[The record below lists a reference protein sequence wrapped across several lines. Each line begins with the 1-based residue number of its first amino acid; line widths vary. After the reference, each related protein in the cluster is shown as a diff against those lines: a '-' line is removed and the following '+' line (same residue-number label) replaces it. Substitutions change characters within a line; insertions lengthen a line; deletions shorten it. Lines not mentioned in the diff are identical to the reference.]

1 MDVVAHWLLAAGE
14 ALLKAVL
21 NPFSCLA
28 WLILALLCRRRTEL
42 ERKLFAVRL
51 HSMPGEWLRAF
62 GAGLAAALAVSL
74 AVVLSGLQL
83 TPDAVY
89 WTWAV
94 VLLLLPFR
102 LRFANLP
109 AAAAIVGALRLAV
122 EPVRDF
128 VPDAVRPLA
137 SSLLAIDPPS
147 LWMLAAL
154 TLLAQAVLVGVSAG
168 RGAVPLYVRGKR
180 GKPIGAYQLHALWL
194 MPMVLAV
201 PAGSGSNGAAGAEPP
216 WWLAWLLAQPD
227 AGAAGNAGLVPWLP
241 WPMVF
246 GDGAWTDG
254 IALLAFPVMA
264 GFVDMSVSELPLRRA
279 KRLAL
284 RYAVWG
290 LAIGAFAAAAH
301 FWPVLLPAAAAVA
314 LLLPE
319 VWQQLADRAERRRS
333 PEFVRRGRGLK
344 VLDVLVPSPAAEMG
358 IRRGE
363 TVVRANG
370 MRVNTPDKLHAALRS
385 NPAFS
390 RLEVIGTD
398 GENRFV
404 QRPLYSGEHHL
415 LGLVLCPDSRVLHTI
430 RWRPL
435 TLWQLLRIRTHNHQ
449 PPAESE
455 WAEPLDDYAF
465 ASGAGAARAAD
476 SAGLAVAEA
485 AAGPA
490 GGSASRDTA
499 SEGTDGTTASEVA
512 AGTESVSDA
521 TASASAADSGGRS
534 VSTELTIPEPSA
546 GSDKSSSPGNVPN
559 GDVSSTRIAPAS
571 EDKYKH
577 GAAPNEA
584 ATAKE
589 E

>member
-1 MDVVAHWLLAAGE
+1 
-14 ALLKAVL
+14 
-21 NPFSCLA
+21 
-28 WLILALLCRRRTEL
+28 L

-74 AVVLSGLQL
+74 AVVLFGLHL

-122 EPVRDF
+122 EPARDF
-128 VPDAVRPLA
+128 MPEAALPLA
-137 SSLLAIDPPS
+137 DSLLAIDPPS

-154 TLLAQAVLVGVSAG
+154 TLLAQAVLVRVSAA
-168 RGAVPLYVRGKR
+168 RGALPLYVSGKR

-194 MPMVLAV
+194 MPMVLTV
-201 PAGSGSNGAAGAEPP
+201 PAEGGPAGAAGAGSP

-227 AGAAGNAGLVPWLP
+227 AGAGAAGSAGWASWLP

-264 GFVDMSVSELPLRRA
+264 GFVDMSVSELPARRA

-284 RYAVWG
+284 RYAAWG
-290 LAIGAFAAAAH
+290 LAIGAFAAAAR
-301 FWPVLLPAAAAVA
+301 FWPVLSPAAAAAA

-358 IRRGE
+358 ILRGE

-415 LGLVLCPDSRVLHTI
+415 LGLVLCPDGRVLHTI

-435 TLWQLLRIRTHNHQ
+435 TLWQLLRVRTQNHR

-455 WAEPLDDYAF
+455 WTEPLDDFAYA
-465 ASGAGAARAAD
+465 AGTGAARAAD
-476 SAGLAVAEA
+476 SAGLAGTET
-485 AAGPA
+485 AAGPE
-490 GGSASRDTA
+490 SASASGDPVMEETA
-499 SEGTDGTTASEVA
+499 GMEERTASEVA
-512 AGTESVSDA
+512 VGTESVTD
-521 TASASAADSGGRS
+521 ASASVSAADSENTTASADWTGTAE
-534 VSTELTIPEPSA
+534 ST
-546 GSDKSSSPGNVPN
+546 GSGKSSSPDDLPGGNRPSV
-559 GDVSSTRIAPAS
+559 TT
-571 EDKYKH
+571 
-577 GAAPNEA
+577 GAAPEDEHKRDA
-584 ATAKE
+584 ATNAVEDAAAEKDKE
-589 E
+589 